1 MQSFNHKP
9 LNESILN
16 IRKSDVPACSDVWEL
31 HVWLTKLTS
40 HNRYSLEMLH
50 GSSASRRPLMCTWRF
65 FLRCWLELLASVQ
78 AAPVHFYTEDL
89 IQHGLPSVLWLD
101 LHYVS
106 DASRWLNLHC
116 YAVCVHWGK
125 KKLTSWGNTGLL
137 LMKQKKISH
146 LTFCTHTLSLIMIW
160 AIRDIS
166 PVCRWLYGAG
176 RAPCMPLL
184 FCPCH
189 LQGALWDMT
198 NGVLCLKDCGV
209 WCESVP
215 WVVVKLI
222 TWDWTVTLSLSGDP
236 VGRQERIAMRLELAA
251 YPGHRGEN
259 NSFFLFFYFPPVC
272 VFDLYIWLK
281 SQTRSTGAIGHQY
294 LPMCTGR

>member
-40 HNRYSLEMLH
+40 HIRYSLETFH

-65 FLRCWLELLASVQ
+65 FLRRWLELLASVQ

-125 KKLTSWGNTGLL
+125 KNWPHGETLGFYWWSKKKKYLTLPFAHTHSLSLWSGLL
-137 LMKQKKISH
+137 EIFRL
-146 LTFCTHTLSLIMIW
+146 C
-160 AIRDIS
+160 
-166 PVCRWLYGAG
+166 AG
-176 RAPCMPLL
+176 DYMGPDGPPA
-184 FCPCH
+184 CPCYFVPAICK
-189 LQGALWDMT
+189 GP
-198 NGVLCLKDCGV
+198 CG
-209 WCESVP
+209 
-215 WVVVKLI
+215 
-222 TWDWTVTLSLSGDP
+222 
-236 VGRQERIAMRLELAA
+236 
-251 YPGHRGEN
+251 
-259 NSFFLFFYFPPVC
+259 
-272 VFDLYIWLK
+272 IWLMECC
-281 SQTRSTGAIGHQY
+281 A
-294 LPMCTGR
+294 